1 MRDRKSL
8 IQGRSGGDG
17 EEEARWQTLK
27 REQTGANYGLEAEV
41 TGKKN
46 NNLKMI
52 PTYCPRGH
60 LIIQLRNTRGREGKF
75 REQKISFDH
84 VDFEVPGRGAGDCL
98 DLCFSYKSASL
109 DLDTSL
115 HAI

>member
-1 MRDRKSL
+1 
-8 IQGRSGGDG
+8 
-17 EEEARWQTLK
+17 
-27 REQTGANYGLEAEV
+27 
-41 TGKKN
+41 
-46 NNLKMI
+46 MI

-84 VDFEVPGRGAGDCL
+84 VDFEVLGRGAGDCL